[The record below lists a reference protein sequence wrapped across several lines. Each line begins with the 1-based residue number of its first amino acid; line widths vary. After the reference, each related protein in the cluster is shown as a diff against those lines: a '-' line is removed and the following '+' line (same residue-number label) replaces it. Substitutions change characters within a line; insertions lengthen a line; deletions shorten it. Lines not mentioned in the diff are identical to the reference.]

1 MNQIINNSKAQVFSI
16 DMMLGL
22 IIVAVILGISA
33 DSMNLASNK
42 IQEHAYST
50 SMGRLVDDAAD
61 VLIETPGMP
70 VNWEEGVS
78 NVDITPGLAKYNT
91 INRKGEPNILSVKKI
106 TQLQKR
112 YEELVYGKIL
122 PETFHSTLIISPL
135 NMKLKPLIV
144 HEETVKNTSSD
155 IFIINRTILADFID
169 SKIVINLKNII
180 NSGDTSEIK
189 GYDKCPHNDLNGTF
203 KHDPPG
209 KKENSFWICHY
220 FKLSRKELDSN
231 NFYIFTDP
239 YINSLEWIIDRNEQI
254 SNKSNNMNSQ
264 PIIVN
269 DQLHYLIGEDEDA
282 VCWLHVKVSNNKYPF
297 MVYLVS
303 IPKDVPVDMVTVEN
317 LKPIPCYFILKA
329 WI

>member
-1 MNQIINNSKAQVFSI
+1 MNQIIKDRNAQVFSI

-22 IIVAVILGISA
+22 IIVTVILGISA

-42 IQEHAYST
+42 IQEHAYSS

-70 VNWEEGVS
+70 VNWEESVS

-91 INRKGEPNILSVKKI
+91 ITRKGEPNILSVKKI
-106 TQLQKR
+106 AQLQKR
-112 YEELVYGKIL
+112 YDELVYGKIL
-122 PETFHSTLIISPL
+122 PEPFHSTLIIYPL

-144 HEETVKNTSSD
+144 HEETVKNASSD

-180 NSGDTSEIK
+180 NSGNTSEIK

-203 KHDPPG
+203 KHDPPE
-209 KKENSFWICHY
+209 KNQNSFWICHY
-220 FKLSRKELDSN
+220 FKLSRIELDSN

-269 DQLHYLIGEDEDA
+269 DQLHYLMGEDEDA
-282 VCWLHVKVSNNKYPF
+282 VCWLHVKVSDNKYPF

-303 IPKDVPVDMVTVEN
+303 IPKDVPVDMVNVDN
-317 LKPIPCYFILKA
+317 LNPIPCYFILKA